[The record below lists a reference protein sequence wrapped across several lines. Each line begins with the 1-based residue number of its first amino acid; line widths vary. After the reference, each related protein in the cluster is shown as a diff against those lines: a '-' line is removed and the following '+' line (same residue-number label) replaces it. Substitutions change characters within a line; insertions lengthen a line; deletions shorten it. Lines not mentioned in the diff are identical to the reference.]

1 MGLFEKAVC
10 FAVKAHGDTKRR
22 NESVPYIV
30 HPLETAVIAA
40 SMSDDVEL
48 LAAAVLHDTVED
60 TSVEMKDIL
69 DNFGPRVAML
79 VASETEDKMRQRP
92 PEETWR
98 ARKEESLEV
107 LDNAD
112 DIAVKM
118 LWLGDKLSNMRS
130 FLRVYR
136 QTGPAM
142 WQVFHQP
149 DPEQQKWYYGA
160 IRERLAELE
169 GTDALREYDEIFS
182 ELFGGNG

>member
-98 ARKEESLEV
+98 ARKEESLDV

-118 LWLGDKLSNMRS
+118 LWLGDKLSNMRAMATN
-130 FLRVYR
+130 YR
-136 QTGPAM
+136 EQGEQVWQRFNQKDPAK
-142 WQVFHQP
+142 HA
-149 DPEQQKWYYGA
+149 WYY
-160 IRERLAELE
+160 R
-169 GTDALREYDEIFS
+169 
-182 ELFGGNG
+182 